1 MPNFSLVET
10 HSRSQHPNSGIR
22 LFQNNSFTVIIH
34 ITFEI
39 YILILSFKIFFLI
52 WEIEMIIQ
60 CLKALGHATDEVL
73 IEAIVKIKCVS
84 LSEMFTTAQ

>member
-1 MPNFSLVET
+1 
-10 HSRSQHPNSGIR
+10 
-22 LFQNNSFTVIIH
+22 
-34 ITFEI
+34 
-39 YILILSFKIFFLI
+39 
-52 WEIEMIIQ
+52 MIIQ